1 MRAAAPA
8 GGRPVLFPKS
18 LSTELGARTSMMT
31 NVHGNMY
38 GDESLFASVARDV
51 TAMVSRVNDIRKWL
65 SAFPDV
71 DRLTTKLKCPASIV
85 NVARKL
91 PSDIARFLTAGAN
104 NVAAWASF
112 SSAMAGL
119 QRLSEF

>member
-1 MRAAAPA
+1 
-8 GGRPVLFPKS
+8 
-18 LSTELGARTSMMT
+18 MMT
-31 NVHGNMY
+31 TVHGNMY

-119 QRLSEF
+119 DADVGKRGELTANDVDFLMCASEFMKTY